1 MLLALQIIAEERIQE
16 AIRNGEFDNL
26 PGMGKPI
33 KYEDDSNIPEELR
46 MSYKIMKNSGCLPPE
61 IEERKEIQQAKDLL
75 ASLTDEQERFRQ
87 MEKLNLLVMKANMRR
102 KRPVAL
108 EENQIYYEKA
118 VAKVTVEK
126 KG

>member
-118 VAKVTVEK
+118 VAKVTVER